1 MKHAKVGFLM
11 TDEVVS
17 VLGRTPS
24 ADVAALLV
32 EHDIGGMPV
41 LDADERV
48 LGVVSRTDLLVQ
60 DHLTAED
67 LMTAPAVTV
76 HADQT
81 VTEAARLITR
91 RGVTRL
97 PVVDEEDRL
106 VGIVTRRDLLR
117 VFLRPDHEIHRVLVE
132 DVLAD
137 TMGIGA
143 DAVSV
148 DVVDGV
154 VTLDGRLSKSSQIPV
169 ALRLAGQLDGVVAV
183 IDRLTAH
190 SNDTHTHTRTAPP
203 DRGAEDVRR

>member
-17 VLGRTPS
+17 VTGRTAS
-24 ADVAALLV
+24 TDVASLLV
-32 EHDIGGMPV
+32 EHDISGMPV
-41 LDADERV
+41 LDADEHV
-48 LGVVSRTDLLVQ
+48 LGVISRTDLLVQ
-60 DHLTAED
+60 DHLAAQD
-67 LMTAPAVTV
+67 LMTAPAVTI
-76 HADQT
+76 HAEQT

-97 PVVDEEDRL
+97 PVVDEEERL

-117 VFLRPDHEIHRVLVE
+117 VFLRPDHEIRRVLVE
-132 DVLAD
+132 EVLAD

-148 DVVDGV
+148 GVVDGV
-154 VTLDGRLSKSSQIPV
+154 VTLAGRLPRSSQIPV
-169 ALRLAGQLDGVVAV
+169 ALRLAEQLDGVVAV

-190 SNDTHTHTRTAPP
+190 SNDAHSRTAPR
-203 DRGAEDVRR
+203 DRGTEDVPR

>member
-11 TDEVVS
+11 TDEVIS

-32 EHDIGGMPV
+32 EHDISGMPV

-48 LGVVSRTDLLVQ
+48 LGVIARTDLLVQ
-60 DHLTAED
+60 DHLTAHD

-76 HADQT
+76 HAEQT

-132 DVLAD
+132 DVLSD

-148 DVVDGV
+148 GVVDGV
-154 VTLDGRLSKSSQIPV
+154 VTLDGRLPRSSQIPV
-169 ALRLAGQLDGVVAV
+169 ALRLAGQLDGVVTV

-190 SNDTHTHTRTAPP
+190 SNDTRTRTAPP

>member
-17 VLGRTPS
+17 VLGGTQC

-32 EHDIGGMPV
+32 EHDIGGVPV
-41 LDADERV
+41 VDADERV
-48 LGVVSRTDLLVQ
+48 LGVISRSDLLTQ
-60 DHLTAED
+60 DRLTAQD

-76 HADQT
+76 HAEQT

-97 PVVDEEDRL
+97 PVIDDEDRL

-117 VFLRPDHEIHRVLVE
+117 VFLRPDREIRRVLVE
-132 DVLAD
+132 EVLTD
-137 TMGIGA
+137 TMGIDA
-143 DAVSV
+143 DAVRV
-148 DVVDGV
+148 RVVDGV
-154 VTLDGRLSKSSQIPV
+154 VTLDGRLPMSGQIPV

-183 IDRLTAH
+183 IDRLTAR
-190 SNDTHTHTRTAPP
+190 STDSRTRIPP
-203 DRGAEDVRR
+203 DRGTGDAPL

>member
-32 EHDIGGMPV
+32 EHDISGMPV

-48 LGVVSRTDLLVQ
+48 LGVISRTDLLVQ

-76 HADQT
+76 HAEQT

-97 PVVDEEDRL
+97 PVVDEEGRL

-132 DVLAD
+132 EVLAD
-137 TMGIGA
+137 TMGIGS
-143 DAVSV
+143 DAVRV
-148 DVVDGV
+148 GVVDGV
-154 VTLDGRLSKSSQIPV
+154 VTLDGRLPRSSQIPI
-169 ALRLAGQLDGVVAV
+169 ALRLAAQLDGVVAV

-190 SNDTHTHTRTAPP
+190 SHDTRTRTAPP

>member
-32 EHDIGGMPV
+32 EHEISGVPV

-48 LGVVSRTDLLVQ
+48 LGVISRTDLLVQ

-76 HADQT
+76 HAEQT

-132 DVLAD
+132 DVLAE

-148 DVVDGV
+148 RVVDGV
-154 VTLDGRLSKSSQIPV
+154 VTLDGRLPRSSQIPV

-183 IDRLTAH
+183 IDQLTAY
-190 SNDTHTHTRTAPP
+190 SNDTRTRTAAP
-203 DRGAEDVRR
+203 DHPR